1 MTDINY
7 RFIIDV
13 SESVPAELD
22 ETLTEGACERLQEA
36 LQNALTDFVQELSDS
51 GIEAETSIELES

>member
-22 ETLTEGACERLQEA
+22 ETLTEGARAAAGGTSERA
-36 LQNALTDFVQELSDS
+36 DGFRPGAFR
-51 GIEAETSIELES
+51 